1 MDLTSS
7 RRSASKDSPTP
18 HSNWW
23 PAAMRWR
30 RANRAPSASGLKLI
44 NPRWRVM
51 LAGASLFGL
60 AGVPVAMASPYEDF
74 HRGIFLSYANAPG
87 ERQDITRVPKL
98 RISFGDAPSEIVMD
112 TGSTGIL
119 VSASRIP
126 NIDVLPSRGDGRL
139 TYSSSGRIMIGRWVV
154 TPVTIIGGNGAT
166 ARTAPMPVLAVT
178 RIECTSWARRC
189 TPTDNP
195 RGVAMMGV
203 GFGREHDHQ
212 TQSGPDRNPFLR
224 IAHIAER
231 ASDAESTREMRRG
244 FIATRHGVHLG
255 LTAGNTRGAFHYL
268 KLERAPNG
276 RDWHETPACISVNN
290 GKAACGEMLVDT
302 GITTMFLTVPEDQA
316 ARALRRGRN
325 RSITL
330 AAGSK
335 VTIAAGTA
343 DAAQVSYTFAAGDR
357 RNPMAPDRITFIRR
371 SGGPAFVNTG
381 VHFLNGFDYLFD
393 DDGGHVGF
401 RWSGHI
407 PHPPGGVSAVR
418 DGPGPDRTQGQR

>member
-1 MDLTSS
+1 M
-7 RRSASKDSPTP
+7 RRKLSD
-18 HSNWW
+18 
-23 PAAMRWR
+23 R
-30 RANRAPSASGLKLI
+30 RAATIVVA
-44 NPRWRVM
+44 
-51 LAGASLFGL
+51 ALFSL
-60 AGVPVAMASPYEDF
+60 AGVPVAMANPYEDF

-87 ERQDITRVPKL
+87 ERQDITRVPRL
-98 RISFGDAPSEIVMD
+98 RISFGDTPSEIVMD

-126 NIDVLPSRGDGRL
+126 NIDTLPSRGDGKL

-178 RIECTSWARRC
+178 RIECTRWARRC
-189 TPTDNP
+189 TPSNDP

-212 TQSGPDRNPFLR
+212 TQSGPDKNPFLR

-231 ASDAESTREMRRG
+231 ERDGESTDDMRRG
-244 FIATRHGVHLG
+244 YVVTRRGVHLG
-255 LTAGNTRGAFHYL
+255 LTAGNTRGAFHVL
-268 KLERAPNG
+268 KLDRMPNN
-276 RDWHETPACISVNN
+276 RDWRETPACIAVNS
-290 GKAACGEMLVDT
+290 GKTACGEMLVDT

-316 ARALRRGRN
+316 AGALRRGPN

-335 VTIAAGTA
+335 VTISAGAA
-343 DAAQVSYTFAAGDR
+343 DAPQAGYTFAVGDR
-357 RNPMAPDRITFIRR
+357 RNPLAPDRITFIRR
-371 SGGPAFVNTG
+371 SGGAAFVNTG

-393 DDGGHVGF
+393 DEAGRVGF
-401 RWSGHI
+401 RWTGHI
-407 PHPPGGVSAVR
+407 PEPPGGVSAVR
-418 DGPGPDRTQGQR
+418 DSAGPGLTQGQR

>member
-1 MDLTSS
+1 M
-7 RRSASKDSPTP
+7 RRKLPD
-18 HSNWW
+18 
-23 PAAMRWR
+23 R
-30 RANRAPSASGLKLI
+30 RAATVVVA
-44 NPRWRVM
+44 V
-51 LAGASLFGL
+51 LFGF
-60 AGVPVAMASPYEDF
+60 AGVPVAMANPYEDF
-74 HRGIFLSYANAPG
+74 RRGIFLSYANAPG

-98 RISFGDAPSEIVMD
+98 RISFGDAPTEIVMD

-126 NIDVLPSRGDGRL
+126 NIDALPSRGDGRL
-139 TYSSSGRIMIGRWVV
+139 TYSSSGRVMIGRWVV

-189 TPTDNP
+189 TPTNNP

-224 IAHIAER
+224 IAHIAEPT
-231 ASDAESTREMRRG
+231 SDGESAHEMRRG
-244 FIATRHGVHLG
+244 YIVTRHGVHLG
-255 LTAGNTRGAFHYL
+255 LTAGNTRGAFHML
-268 KLERAPNG
+268 KLDRMPND
-276 RDWHETPACISVNN
+276 RDWRESSACISVNN
-290 GKAACGEMLVDT
+290 GKAACGTMLVDT

-316 ARALRRGRN
+316 ARALRRGPN

-335 VTIAAGTA
+335 VAIAAGAA
-343 DAAQVSYTFAAGDR
+343 DAPQVSYTFAVGDR
-357 RNPMAPDRITFIRR
+357 RNPLAPDRITFIRR
-371 SGGPAFVNTG
+371 SGGAAFVNTG

-393 DDGGHVGF
+393 DDGGRVGF
-401 RWSGHI
+401 RWTGHV
-407 PHPPGGVSAVR
+407 PDPLGGVAATR
-418 DGPGPDRTQGQR
+418 DGAGPGLTQGQR